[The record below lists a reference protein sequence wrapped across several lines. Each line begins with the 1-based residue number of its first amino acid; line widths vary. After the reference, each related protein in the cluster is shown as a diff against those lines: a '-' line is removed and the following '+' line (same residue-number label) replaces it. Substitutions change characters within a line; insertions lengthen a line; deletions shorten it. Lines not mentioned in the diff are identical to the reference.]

1 VVIAADEE
9 GNIWLSCFYL
19 TAASDSR
26 RPPAQWMTLAHKE
39 WWSGRLE
46 AAAASVGRGA
56 EPGNNGS
63 VRTRRRKKTGFAASS
78 GCGRGGGGVRQTV
91 MNLWAV
97 GNWWCG
103 GGLMQQEPAG
113 TGNRVAR
120 SASGPGAL
128 EKEIGWLG
136 RGPKMMPS

>member
-1 VVIAADEE
+1 VVVAADEE
-9 GNIWLSCFYL
+9 GSIWLSCFYL
-19 TAASDSR
+19 TAASGSR

-78 GCGRGGGGVRQTV
+78 GCGRGGGVRQTV
-91 MNLWAV
+91 MKLWAV

-113 TGNRVAR
+113 TGDRVAR

-136 RGPKMMPS
+136 RGPKTMPS